1 MPRSLVRIQPGPPV
15 ALVAQLAEHLPCK
28 QEVVSSSLTGS
39 TMNIF
44 YVDKDPKIAAQ
55 SLCDKHVVKMILE
68 SAQMLST
75 AQNAAGLPGPYKSTH
90 FHHPSNVWVRKS
102 PYNYAWL
109 LRHFHVL
116 CEEYTYR
123 YGKRHKCEDLLT
135 CFLSFPHPFESTEC
149 TDPPLCMPDEYK
161 IGDAVTSYREYYRK
175 GKAHLLKYTK
185 REKPE
190 WLNDASQKD
199 KV

>member
-75 AQNAAGLPGPYKSTH
+75 AQNLAGIQGPYKSTH
-90 FHHPSNVWVRKS
+90 VNHPSNVWVRENVFGYS
-102 PYNYAWL
+102 WL
-109 LRHFHVL
+109 LLHFFAL
-116 CEEYTYR
+116 CREYTYR
-123 YGKRHKCEDLLT
+123 YGKTHKSFSHAKSLLI
-135 CFLSFPHPFESTEC
+135 FPHPFKTYGSDTIE
-149 TDPPLCMPDEYK
+149 PPLCMPDEYK

-190 WLNDASQKD
+190 WLNG
-199 KV
+199 